1 MANFFVLSIF
11 GQFDYELESR
21 LLKSENRFHAQHL
34 LPRAVDKLTD
44 DHVATIYEAYQA
56 DIYLSLEDF
65 RREVTRWRTH
75 WVITKR
81 NDLPTTLCTTLDSV
95 NPVLYP
101 SIDTIL
107 IKLCVLLTMPVA
119 SATAEMS
126 FSVLR
131 RLKTYVRSTMKNDR
145 LSSLGLMQYGS
156 IWGHF
161 RVSYNIESSTILM
174 TLIDK
179 NFLKLSKI
187 CPSCLIRYEHL
198 HCFVQVHFKIS
209 MYIHQ
214 SKGR

>member
-1 MANFFVLSIF
+1 MPRRCGRQTTRDNHPAETPKTVLANFFVLSIF

-65 RREVTRWRTH
+65 RREVARWRTH

-81 NDLPTTLCTTLDSV
+81 NNLPTTLCTTLDSV
-95 NPVLYP
+95 NPVLYHF
-101 SIDTIL
+101 INTIL
-107 IKLCVLLTMPVA
+107 IKLCVLLTIPVA

-145 LSSLGLMQYGS
+145 LSSLGLMHIHRDFEVDLYKAMEV
-156 IWGHF
+156 F
-161 RVSYNIESSTILM
+161 VSAKTRRADIGQ
-174 TLIDK
+174 
-179 NFLKLSKI
+179 F
-187 CPSCLIRYEHL
+187 
-198 HCFVQVHFKIS
+198 
-209 MYIHQ
+209 
-214 SKGR
+214 